1 MGINNFAFA
10 DMSRRE
16 EAISAQKNWIYER
29 ASELVMDGFHRDT
42 ARMRAIKEWED
53 GLDDDV
59 DLFDDY

>member
-42 ARMRAIKEWED
+42 ARMKAIKEWED
-53 GLDDDV
+53 GFDDDV
-59 DLFDDY
+59 DLFNDY